1 MKIIIIMILFPISFT
16 LHAQYDTISFNDIII
31 NKKFLLHT
39 SRDNFDYPKHK
50 TMRIHTLEGIKNIAN
65 LPFVKEKGSF
75 FIEEISKNIC
85 YYYIEENG
93 KNIYIESVSAD
104 NQYKIYLKINKKI
117 ILLNNKKE
125 VFFSNIFKESY
136 KTFLFNR
143 QIVNN
148 KEFDIV
154 IKKNKE
160 FAFLRLIFNNGVF
173 KGVLLIEKWRVK

>member
-1 MKIIIIMILFPISFT
+1 MRGLLFTCRPII
-16 LHAQYDTISFNDIII
+16 DTTNV
-31 NKKFLLHT
+31 N
-39 SRDNFDYPKHK
+39 R
-50 TMRIHTLEGIKNIAN
+50 
-65 LPFVKEKGSF
+65 
-75 FIEEISKNIC
+75 
-85 YYYIEENG
+85 
-93 KNIYIESVSAD
+93 
-104 NQYKIYLKINKKI
+104 
-117 ILLNNKKE
+117 NNKKE

-143 QIVNN
+143 HIVNN

>member
-1 MKIIIIMILFPISFT
+1 M
-16 LHAQYDTISFNDIII
+16 
-31 NKKFLLHT
+31 
-39 SRDNFDYPKHK
+39 
-50 TMRIHTLEGIKNIAN
+50 
-65 LPFVKEKGSF
+65 
-75 FIEEISKNIC
+75 
-85 YYYIEENG
+85 
-93 KNIYIESVSAD
+93 SAD

-143 QIVNN
+143 HIVNN